1 MVTVVTFCLT
11 VTFPCFIFLSILI
24 RPPEKT
30 FYPLT
35 AHTTRLLM
43 VADLRLLSKYIERY
57 TINYYGPLLC
67 WDQPNFIS
75 LSWIKLIFEDLVQF
89 IIQILFLYVIGG
101 INALV
106 ITIALTLTGI
116 SMLSSFLIIY
126 KKYTSN
132 LQENDL
138 KEVNDFIHENG
149 LTDSSMNIGIAVNFI
164 KCDIEKRL
172 NKKSKSIYQKITII
186 GQKLSRGSSGHEAL
200 TQDDRPDEEEKS
212 SRISERSIVSEI
224 ISEIQEDSSID

>member
-11 VTFPCFIFLSILI
+11 VTFPCFIFISILI

-75 LSWIKLIFEDLVQF
+75 LSWIKLIFVDLVQF
-89 IIQILFLYVIGG
+89 IIQMLFLHSIGG
-101 INALV
+101 INIIVKFVYL
-106 ITIALTLTGI
+106 ILTGSSI
-116 SMLSSFLIIY
+116 LSSFLIMY
-126 KKYTSN
+126 NKCTSN
-132 LQENDL
+132 LKENNL
-138 KEVNDFIHENG
+138 EEVKNFIHPINDSFG
-149 LTDSSMNIGIAVNFI
+149 ITDFRTHVSVIRHHLKRVLSKKI
-164 KCDIEKRL
+164 KFFGQ
-172 NKKSKSIYQKITII
+172 NMFII
-186 GQKLSRGSSGHEAL
+186 GQNFVANNHEVLA
-200 TQDDRPDEEEKS
+200 QNDNSNGDEIP
-212 SRISERSIVSEI
+212 SRISESSIVSQ
-224 ISEIQEDSSID
+224 IQEDSSMS